1 MLVPKLCRLGNPK
14 LQGEFMTLSRP
25 GRFSVIARG
34 LTVQTAFILALAGAP
49 ARAAVLHTFD
59 FSTEPDGD
67 AGPWLQKSGFQYEL
81 DAKKLDAKFKD
92 RRLVLATTDN
102 IAGLFIN
109 EVNVPN
115 VKSVRISW
123 GVNLYPDG
131 ADWEKG
137 NYRVPI
143 AVVISFG
150 SKKIDSGLPFLPDA
164 PYFISPFLSRNAV
177 AGRIY
182 TAKYFKK
189 GGRYVCNPCAPDAGT
204 LVTTTIDLAAIY
216 NTQFEPGAL
225 PPVTGFSFQM
235 NTKDTRG
242 GASAFLQKVEFLSD

>member
-1 MLVPKLCRLGNPK
+1 
-14 LQGEFMTLSRP
+14 MTLPRP
-25 GRFSVIARG
+25 GRPSAMACLPSIQMA
-34 LTVQTAFILALAGAP
+34 LLLALAGTSAS
-49 ARAAVLHTFD
+49 AAVLHTFD
-59 FSTEPDGD
+59 FSTQPDGD
-67 AGPWLQKSGFQYEL
+67 AGPWLQKSGFQYKL
-81 DAKKLDAKFKD
+81 DAKKLDAKFRD
-92 RRLVLATTDN
+92 HRLVLTTKDRL
-102 IAGLFIN
+102 AGLFIHPMD
-109 EVNVPN
+109 VSN

-143 AVVISFG
+143 AVVISLG
-150 SKKIDSGLPFLPDA
+150 SKKVDSGSIVVPNA

-182 TAKYFKK
+182 TARYFKK

-204 LVTTTIDLAAIY
+204 LVTTTVDLAAIY
-216 NTQFEPGAL
+216 NSQFEPGAL

-242 GASAFLQKVEFLSD
+242 GASAFLQKVELLSD

>member
-1 MLVPKLCRLGNPK
+1 
-14 LQGEFMTLSRP
+14 MTLPSP
-25 GRFSVIARG
+25 GRFNVIAR
-34 LTVQTAFILALAGAP
+34 ILAVQMTFLFTLAGTP
-49 ARAAVLHTFD
+49 ASAGVLHTFD
-59 FSTEPDGD
+59 FSTEPDGN
-67 AGPWLQKSGFQYEL
+67 AEPWLQKSGFHYEL
-81 DAKKLDAKFKD
+81 DAKKLDVKFKD
-92 RRLVLATTDN
+92 HRLVLATTDN
-102 IAGLFIN
+102 LAGLFVN
-109 EVNVPN
+109 EVNIPD

-137 NYRVPI
+137 NFRVPI

-150 SKKIDSGLPFLPDA
+150 SKKVESGLLFLPDA

-189 GGRYVCNPCAPDAGT
+189 GGRYVCNPCAPDPGT
-204 LVTTTIDLAAIY
+204 LVTTTINLAAIY
-216 NTQFEPGAL
+216 NAQFEPGAL

-242 GASAFLQKVEFLSD
+242 GASAFLQKVELLSD

>member
-1 MLVPKLCRLGNPK
+1 MA
-14 LQGEFMTLSRP
+14 LSSP
-25 GRFSVIARG
+25 GRFSVTARIP
-34 LTVQTAFILALAGAP
+34 AILMVCLSALAGTP
-49 ARAAVLHTFD
+49 AGAAVLYTFD

-67 AGPWLQKSGFQYEL
+67 AGPWLQRSGFQYEL
-81 DAKKLDAKFKD
+81 DAKKIEAKFKD

-102 IAGLFIN
+102 LAGLFIHEAN
-109 EVNVPN
+109 IPN

-150 SKKIDSGLPFLPDA
+150 TKKIGSGLPFLPDA

-182 TAKYFKK
+182 TARYFKK
-189 GGRYVCNPCAPDAGT
+189 GGRYVCNPCAPDPGT
-204 LVTTTIDLAAIY
+204 SVTTTIDLAAIY
-216 NTQFEPGAL
+216 NSQFEPGAL

-235 NTKDTRG
+235 NTKDTQG